1 MPPRGFR
8 ACSPLNTAGG
18 ELRTICIGLWDQ
30 AVEVRCPEPIAAD
43 IELAFQ
49 SSIREPTQQPSTLR
63 IQEEPDGTFS
73 VSGLGQET
81 IGSLTRGDLM
91 TFVMEAVVRG
101 LVTNLN
107 SAVALHAGAVAWNG
121 RAILVAGGT
130 GVGKSSLVA
139 WFTDR
144 EFEYLTDEIAFLIGD
159 GSKLLGFPRALVL
172 KPGSLELVK
181 AFGAF
186 QGAATVPAG
195 SHTLLAPSHLGS
207 AVSAPIE
214 PGLIVFPQFT
224 SGSDLR
230 IYSMSAAE
238 AATQLVTCNLNA
250 RNLPDGGFAAISQLA
265 RSAPAIRL
273 QYGDF
278 EQLHGTVDVL
288 CQTVL
293 DSPLEP
299 ASKRQ
304 FLGVF
309 PRKDFHLSDT
319 ARPPEKRHPVPQ
331 PTPRRSRKKLTIGMA
346 TYDDYDGVYFSVQA
360 IRLYHPEIADDLELL
375 VIDNHPEGSCS
386 KPLKT
391 LDSHIPNYRYV
402 PLADRS
408 GTAVRDSIF
417 AEANSEFVLCMD
429 SHVFVVPGALAGL
442 LGYFASNPET
452 IDLLQGPLLY
462 DDLSSFAT
470 HFEPAWRGGMY
481 GHWAKDE
488 RAADPEGQPFEI
500 PMQGLGLFA
509 CRRAAWPGF
518 NPRFRGFGGE
528 EGYIHEK
535 FRRRGGRVMCLP
547 FLRWVHRFHRPNGLP
562 YLNRWDDRIRNYM
575 IGFRELGLPT
585 TPIREHFRDLI
596 GVDVTERI
604 LQDIAIELGPD

>member
-1 MPPRGFR
+1 M
-8 ACSPLNTAGG
+8 
-18 ELRTICIGLWDQ
+18 RTICIALWDQ
-30 AVEVRCPEPIAAD
+30 AVEVRCPESIAAD
-43 IELAFQ
+43 IELAFR
-49 SSIREPTQQPSTLR
+49 SSIRETTQCGSSLR

-73 VSGLGQET
+73 ISGLGQET

-121 RAILVAGGT
+121 RALLVAGST

-144 EFEYLTDEIAFLIGD
+144 QFDYITDEIAFLLGD
-159 GSKLLGFPRALVL
+159 GFKLLGFPRALVL
-172 KPGSLELVK
+172 KPGSLERVQ
-181 AFGAF
+181 AFDAF
-186 QGAATVPAG
+186 KGAATVPAG
-195 SHTLLAPSHLGS
+195 NHTLLSLSPSNLRLAAS
-207 AVSAPIE
+207 TPAAC
-214 PGLIVFPQFT
+214 GLIVFPQFA
-224 SGSDLR
+224 SGSDLG

-250 RNLPDGGFAAISQLA
+250 RNLRDGGFAAISQLA
-265 RSAPAIRL
+265 RSAPAISL

-288 CQTVL
+288 CQMVL

-304 FLGVF
+304 FLRVF
-309 PRKDFHLSDT
+309 PRRGVQLSDPG
-319 ARPPEKRHPVPQ
+319 RPPEKRYPVPQ
-331 PTPRRSRKKLTIGMA
+331 PTPRRSRKKLAIGMA

-360 IRLYHPEIADDLELL
+360 LRLYHPEVADDLELL
-375 VIDNHPEGSCS
+375 VIDNHPDGACAE
-386 KPLKT
+386 PLKQLDT
-391 LDSHIPNYRYV
+391 LIPNYRYV

-408 GTAVRDSIF
+408 GTAIRDSIF
-417 AEANSEFVLCMD
+417 READSEFVLCMD
-429 SHVFVVPGALAGL
+429 SHVFLVPGALARL
-442 LGYFASNPET
+442 SRYFAENPNT
-452 IDLLQGPLLY
+452 NDLLQGPLLY
-462 DDLSSFAT
+462 DDLASFAT
-470 HFEPAWRGGMY
+470 HFEPVWRDGMY
-481 GHWAKDE
+481 GSWAKDE
-488 RAADPEGQPFEI
+488 RADDPDGPPFEI

-535 FRRRGGRVMCLP
+535 FRRRGGRVLCLP
-547 FLRWVHRFHRPNGLP
+547 FLRWVHRFQRPHGLP
-562 YLNRWDDRIRNYM
+562 YVNRWEDRIRNYI
-575 IGFRELGLPT
+575 IGFRELELPT
-585 TPIREHFRDLI
+585 SPVKEHFRQLI
-596 GVDVTERI
+596 GAETVDRI
-604 LQDIAIELGPD
+604 LHDIAIELGPD